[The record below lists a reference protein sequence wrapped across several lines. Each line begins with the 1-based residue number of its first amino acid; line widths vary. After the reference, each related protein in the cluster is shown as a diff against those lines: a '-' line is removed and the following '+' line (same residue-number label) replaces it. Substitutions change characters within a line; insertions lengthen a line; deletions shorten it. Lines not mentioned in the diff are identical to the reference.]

1 MKIRYI
7 IFLVIPVI
15 VIQNCTQKSPEQPEP
30 AIDPSIS
37 TPSWYDPGRM
47 DTVRI
52 VTWNV
57 EHFVD
62 PYNDPYIDNER
73 EDIPPSEMGKR
84 RELFAAAIRNLDADV
99 VVLQEFESDSYL
111 RHLAENHF
119 PEMGYRVFAAHESPD
134 WYMNVVMMSRI
145 PLGTFYSYAHVNTP
159 ITGYTDTLG
168 NPQSQT
174 FVNNRMW
181 SADVLVNPD
190 YTFTITGLHLKAGQ
204 SDRNRAW
211 RMGQINLLRAR
222 FRQLMKLDP
231 DRNMVVVG
239 DLNSTPGSEE
249 FQRFLGNSSEA
260 VRFIDPLKNT
270 EAFSHPS
277 DSLFWRID
285 HILPNT
291 HMNPEL
297 VPESV
302 TIARP
307 LVDEQMIM
315 ISDHL
320 PVKASFVAK
329 EKK

>member
-1 MKIRYI
+1 MSIRTI
-7 IFLVIPVI
+7 ILLIIPVI
-15 VIQNCTQKSPEQPEP
+15 TIQACTKKSPGQPDP

-37 TPSWYDPGRM
+37 TPSWYDPGSM

-52 VTWNV
+52 ATWNV

-62 PYNDPYIDNER
+62 PYNDPYIDNEW
-73 EDIPPSEMGKR
+73 EDIPPSDMSRR
-84 RELFAAAIRNLDADV
+84 RELFTAAIRNLDADV

-159 ITGYTDTLG
+159 IIGYTDTLG
-168 NPQSQT
+168 NPKSQT

-181 SADVLVNPD
+181 TADVLVNPD

-211 RMGQINLLRAR
+211 RMGQINLLRTR
-222 FRQLMKLDP
+222 FRQLMILDP

-249 FQRFLGNSSEA
+249 FQQLLGNNSDD
-260 VRFIDPLKNT
+260 VRFIDPLKDT
-270 EAFSHPS
+270 EVFSHPS

-291 HMNPEL
+291 QMNPEL
-297 VPESV
+297 VPGSV
-302 TIARP
+302 TVARP
-307 LVDEQMIM
+307 LVEEQMIM

-320 PVKASFVAK
+320 PVVASFVA
-329 EKK
+329 EESR